1 MYGNSDNL
9 CILYVKLVLQNTQTT
24 RKWVFFPFNQTY
36 LIYLFLF
43 IRYGI
48 CCSHRYYFHTAL
60 DQIPYRVR
68 AVWCILAM
76 NHGDVKFREIEM
88 GLLGL
93 EGNGSASDSLHMK
106 QLCGH

>member
-1 MYGNSDNL
+1 MYIICKASFA
-9 CILYVKLVLQNTQTT
+9 NTQTT
-24 RKWVFFPFNQTY
+24 RKVGFFPLNQTY

-48 CCSHRYYFHTAL
+48 RCSHRYYFHTAL

-76 NHGDVKFREIEM
+76 NHGDVKIQRDRNGIARIRR
-88 GLLGL
+88 
-93 EGNGSASDSLHMK
+93 NGSASDF
-106 QLCGH
+106 CI